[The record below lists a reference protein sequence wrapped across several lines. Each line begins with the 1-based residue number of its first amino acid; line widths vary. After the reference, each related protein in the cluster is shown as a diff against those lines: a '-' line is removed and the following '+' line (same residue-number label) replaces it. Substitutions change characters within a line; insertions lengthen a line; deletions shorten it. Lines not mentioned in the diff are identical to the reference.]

1 MQILTKELEAVGSS
15 LNKRPPQV
23 KNGHHLHV
31 SLYMLLT
38 INPIEQKKK
47 KQSDASFLTISL

>member
-15 LNKRPPQV
+15 LNKRPPQI
-23 KNGHHLHV
+23 KSAHHLHV

-38 INPIEQKKK
+38 INPKEQK
-47 KQSDASFLTISL
+47 KQSDASILTIAL